1 MKKSFLLLPAFILSF
16 LTPASAQEN
25 NLVDAVIRDFNLEE
39 MGIRFLINMVAIF
52 LLVRFIYYSRHKNK
66 DFMFTLILFNCVNF
80 LICFLLSG
88 ANLGI
93 GFAFGLFAIFS
104 IMRYRTV
111 TVPVKDMGYL
121 FICIAMGLIN
131 SLATTQDNYIALL
144 FANAF
149 ILLLPLLLDRSNT
162 PLSNN
167 NNDLV
172 QDVIYERIDLIKPE
186 KREEMILDL
195 RNRTGLL
202 IHKIDIINIDLMQDM
217 AVIKAHYYNS
227 EGDLNRVYESQAEN
241 VTAKQIEKTYHYAN
255 SDGSVV
261 LIGENNI

>member
-1 MKKSFLLLPAFILSF
+1 MKKSVFLLPSFFLLSMMHAF
-16 LTPASAQEN
+16 AQDN
-25 NLVDAVIRDFNLEE
+25 NLVGNVIKDFNLRE
-39 MGIRFLINMVAIF
+39 MGIRFIINMVA
-52 LLVRFIYYSRHKNK
+52 VFILARLIYFKRHQNK

-131 SLATTQDNYIALL
+131 SLAPAQDNYAALL

-149 ILLLPLLLDRSNT
+149 ILLLPILLDRSNT
-162 PLSNN
+162 LLLNN
-167 NNDLV
+167 NADLV
-172 QDVIYERIDLIKPE
+172 QDIIYERIDLIKPE
-186 KREEMILDL
+186 RRNEMMEDL
-195 RNRTGLL
+195 RQRTGLS
-202 IHKIDIINIDLMQDM
+202 IHKVDIINIDLMQDI
-217 AVIKAHYYNS
+217 ATVKAHYYNA
-227 EGDLNRVYESQAEN
+227 GNEN
-241 VTAKQIEKTYHYAN
+241 KIVSTYRYAN
-255 SDGSVV
+255 ADGSAV
-261 LIGENNI
+261 LVGENNV